1 MQPSTHSQTIIRAIL
16 YGGSATLL
24 LFDIFFLAQ
33 AAVENTFLPIIP
45 IMAGVFIT
53 TALIFIIYAERRSRE
68 LDKQEHRR
76 LSRVAH
82 QLENP
87 IQVLEDDL
95 AYMAGQADKF
105 PAEER
110 MKLKRMQTKTKVLL
124 ENIRDVFL
132 MLESQSGALQ
142 LKNATYD
149 LCILVDE
156 ALNAVKPLASAHNVE
171 VIKKFQFDQAI
182 VSVDRRLLLIA
193 LIHILENS
201 ILYTLTPGLVNIVM
215 KKSSKNV
222 QITLQDRG
230 IGILPTDA
238 SAILLPFAR
247 GHKAEQFDPD
257 GIGVGLTLA
266 KYIIQRLKG
275 KLTWQGRHGS
285 IGSEFTITL
294 PLV

>member
-1 MQPSTHSQTIIRAIL
+1 MQPSTQSQTIVRAIL

-24 LFDIFFLAQ
+24 LFDIFFLAK
-33 AAVENTFLPIIP
+33 AAVENTFLPLIP

-53 TALIFIIYAERRSRE
+53 TTLVFIVYAERRSRE

-95 AYMAGQADKF
+95 AFMAAQADKF

-124 ENIRDVFL
+124 ENIRDIFL
-132 MLESQSGALQ
+132 MLESQSGSLV
-142 LKNATYD
+142 LKPNTYD
-149 LCILVDE
+149 LCVLVDE
-156 ALNAVKPLASAHNVE
+156 ALSNVKPLASAHNVE
-171 VIKKFQFDQAI
+171 LVKKFQCDGAI
-182 VSVDRRLLLIA
+182 VNVDRRLLLIA
-193 LIHILENS
+193 ITHLLENS

-215 KKSSKNV
+215 YKNSKNV
-222 QITLQDRG
+222 QIVIQDRG
-230 IGILPTDA
+230 IGILPKDA

-275 KLTWQGRHGS
+275 KLRWNSRDGS
-285 IGSEFTITL
+285 IGSEFTIIL
-294 PLV
+294 PLA